1 MSLTAF
7 FSSNSWIVFLG
18 LNFLVPSTVLLETSM
33 FLWETSSS
41 SMGIVGRGL
50 IRKAFEPISTF
61 TSFTYWGLQYIFIW
75 RSYFVY
81 KCKIFWGQRRYTW
94 DWVHANESLEKD
106 RFLLIIDQSFN
117 MIFVTPM
124 ISNHV
129 KMWLA
134 PPSLLLDSY
143 LNIICCITQFSVQE
157 TREGIHVSRKG
168 ILINTFYEKRNFLR
182 RGILMYLAIE

>member
-1 MSLTAF
+1 M
-7 FSSNSWIVFLG
+7 
-18 LNFLVPSTVLLETSM
+18 
-33 FLWETSSS
+33 
-41 SMGIVGRGL
+41 
-50 IRKAFEPISTF
+50 
-61 TSFTYWGLQYIFIW
+61 
-75 RSYFVY
+75 
-81 KCKIFWGQRRYTW
+81 FWGQRRYTW